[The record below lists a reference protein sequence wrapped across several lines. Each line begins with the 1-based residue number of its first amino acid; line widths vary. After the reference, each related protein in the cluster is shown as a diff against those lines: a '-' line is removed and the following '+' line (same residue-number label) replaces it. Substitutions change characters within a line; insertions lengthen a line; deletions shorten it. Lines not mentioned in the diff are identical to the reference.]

1 MISKQLKQKKVVILS
16 RALFKLKTLDTRQR
30 LTDAFKHF
38 PGIGPRQARR
48 FVYFL
53 LSKGP
58 KFAGELA
65 KEINKLHKNTTRC
78 EITHYYFQQKH
89 GNETKSEIAQ
99 DPDRDWSRLLLV
111 ETSMDLEAIERTGEY
126 NGMYFVLGSHGSLM
140 TDNLDSS
147 LPFSELKD
155 IITTH
160 YKDELTEVIIAT
172 SVTPEGERVRD
183 VTERQLSEFADK
195 FNFKISTLGRGL
207 STGTELE
214 YIDDHTLKHA
224 LAGRN

>member
-1 MISKQLKQKKVVILS
+1 M
-16 RALFKLKTLDTRQR
+16 DTRQR

-53 LSKGP
+53 LSRGP
-58 KFAGELA
+58 EFATELA
-65 KEINKLHKNTTRC
+65 KEINRLHKNTTRC
-78 EITHYYFQQKH
+78 EITHYHFQQKD
-89 GNETKSEIAQ
+89 GDETKSGIAR

-126 NGMYFVLGSHGSLM
+126 NGMYFVLGSHGSL
-140 TDNLDSS
+140 TDDDLDSS
-147 LPFSELKD
+147 LPFSELKE
-155 IITTH
+155 IIATH
-160 YKDELTEVIIAT
+160 YKNELTEVIIAT

-183 VTERQLSEFADK
+183 VAERQLSEIAEK
-195 FNFKISTLGRGL
+195 FNFKISALGRGL

-214 YIDDHTLKHA
+214 YIDDHTLRHA
-224 LAGRN
+224 LAGRS